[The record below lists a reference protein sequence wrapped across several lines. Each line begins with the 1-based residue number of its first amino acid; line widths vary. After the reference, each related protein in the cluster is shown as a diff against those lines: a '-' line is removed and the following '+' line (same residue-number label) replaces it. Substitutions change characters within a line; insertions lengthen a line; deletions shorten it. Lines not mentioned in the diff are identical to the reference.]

1 MDLCNKGELMGL
13 PNNILERE
21 KEVAQ
26 SNIKDL
32 TDYVELV
39 DEEIM
44 RRGL

>member
-1 MDLCNKGELMGL
+1 MDLCNKEELKGL

-26 SNIKDL
+26 SNIKEL
-32 TDYVELV
+32 TDYVGLV